1 MLWSS
6 SSSIHRG
13 GTPAPWAAAMRCCSS
28 GTSPAATAAANR
40 TSAAVAGSSGPAP
53 PLRDTPWPILLLP
66 PAGSPILLL
75 LQPPI
80 YAQLTDPLA
89 ARVHHRPGAERHRS
103 PPQPQL
109 LQHGRH
115 RQRRRDGMP
124 VADLDGHP
132 QSLPRQQRAVDAL
145 GPDLDD
151 HPAGMRAHQLGT
163 GAALSGDEIGVT
175 HHRLHDCGL
184 RIAACTPPLRIRKP
198 PSEI

>member
-6 SSSIHRG
+6 NSSIHSG
-13 GTPAPWAAAMRCCSS
+13 GTPAAWAAARRCCSS

-40 TSAAVAGSSGPAP
+40 TSAAVAGSRGPAP
-53 PLRDTPWPILLLP
+53 LRDAPWLILLVP

-80 YAQLTDPLA
+80 YAQLTDGLA
-89 ARVHHRPGAERHRS
+89 ARVHHGPGGERHRS
-103 PPQPQL
+103 RPQPQL

-115 RQRRRDGMP
+115 RQRRRDGMS

-145 GPDLDD
+145 GPDL
-151 HPAGMRAHQLGT
+151 
-163 GAALSGDEIGVT
+163 
-175 HHRLHDCGL
+175 
-184 RIAACTPPLRIRKP
+184 
-198 PSEI
+198 

>member
-6 SSSIHRG
+6 NPSIHSG
-13 GTPAPWAAAMRCCSS
+13 GTPAAWAAARRCCSS
-28 GTSPAATAAANR
+28 GASPAATAAANR
-40 TSAAVAGSSGPAP
+40 TSAAVAGSRGPAP
-53 PLRDTPWPILLLP
+53 PLGDAPWLILLVP

-80 YAQLTDPLA
+80 YAQLTDRLA
-89 ARVHHRPGAERHRS
+89 ARVHHGPGGERHRS
-103 PPQPQL
+103 RPQPQL

-145 GPDLDD
+145 GPDLD
-151 HPAGMRAHQLGT
+151 
-163 GAALSGDEIGVT
+163 
-175 HHRLHDCGL
+175 
-184 RIAACTPPLRIRKP
+184 
-198 PSEI
+198 